1 MASDKSTQRD
11 WTLYERITRSLAHS
25 VGNTINVVSG
35 RLSLLESQSELGEDR
50 IASVRRARARLLT
63 LQDDLRGALRFSP
76 EDAAGGEQP
85 LVDLLSVMGSEGGV
99 DLRNRDVLQSSG
111 IGLAMGNEC
120 GLRRL
125 AEACF
130 LLHSGTCQWHLGSE
144 TTPARQ
150 SLTLTVQLDAQRVP
164 ADRRALLEP
173 WFSREAQALDA
184 ASRHGRLLLAQ
195 ALGVL
200 EDVGAGLSL
209 VQGSAES
216 TSVVLTWSA

>member
-1 MASDKSTQRD
+1 MSSDNSTQRD
-11 WTLYERITRSLAHS
+11 WTLYERVTRSLAHS

-35 RLSLLESQSELGEDR
+35 RLSLLEGQSDLGEDC

-63 LQDDLRGALRFSP
+63 LQDELRGALRFPP

-85 LVDLLSVMGSEGGV
+85 LAGILSAMGSEGGV
-99 DLRNRDVLQSSG
+99 DLRNGDLLQSSA

-130 LLHSGTCQWHLGSE
+130 LLHSGTCHWQLGSE
-144 TTPARQ
+144 TTPERQ
-150 SLTLTVQLDAQRVP
+150 ALTLTVQLDAHRVP

-200 EDVGAGLSL
+200 EDLGAGLSL
-209 VQGSAES
+209 AQEGAES
-216 TSVVLTWSA
+216 TAVVLTWSA